1 MAQLLQINP
10 SVSSIGANELL
21 AGAPAASNGQF
32 RAQPTVFPGSAA
44 QLKKLPQDNTPQH
57 ESGILDNLP
66 IGHPLTI
73 AYVSTCQQDN
83 SMIYVSPQIATLGF
97 TPEAWLGKPDLRLQQ
112 VYQDDLA
119 RVEKAL
125 RDTIRTAAKFS
136 CCYRLYDS
144 AGNVH
149 WFHDEAS
156 VVCDE
161 SGAQLFIMGAMR
173 DITEIKVMEAE
184 LNEHRYCLERKVEQR
199 TEQLMRRISLLE
211 SCNAILSD
219 KLAHAK
225 RNVAEL
231 DKQLAGIMSD
241 TNLEDC
247 HGLLTGLGDG
257 AQKMAE
263 RSVKDTLMGCIA
275 E

>member
-10 SVSSIGANELL
+10 SVTPTGANGLS
-21 AGAPAASNGQF
+21 AGAPAASSGQF
-32 RAQPTVFPGSAA
+32 RAQPMVSPGSAA
-44 QLKKLPQDNTPQH
+44 QVIKLPQENNPQH
-57 ESGILDNLP
+57 ESGFLDSLP
-66 IGHPLTI
+66 TGHPLTI
-73 AYVSTCQQDN
+73 AYVLTCQQDN
-83 SMIYVSPQIATLGF
+83 FMIYVSPQVATLGF
-97 TPEAWLGKPDLRLQQ
+97 TQEAWLGKPDLRLLQ
-112 VYQDDLA
+112 VHQDDLA

-144 AGNVH
+144 TGNVH

-184 LNEHRYCLERKVEQR
+184 LNEHRYNLERKVEQR

-247 HGLLTGLGDG
+247 HGLLTSLCDD
-257 AQKMAE
+257 AQKN
-263 RSVKDTLMGCIA
+263 C
-275 E
+275 